1 MPPKKKGK
9 KTKAEIEAEKIA
21 EAAAAEQKKINDQK
35 AAEEAIRLA
44 EEAAKKLEEE
54 RKTFRQDE
62 LGRLAKS
69 LETLSDAIA
78 LRKSAQESKMKEE
91 MERREWDAYLDCSSK
106 PKINDGELNTYITE
120 TLENE
125 LNTMKDACECF
136 VNTESIIED
145 ISKQVI
151 RMKGEQ
157 ELNKRTIDSIEKF
170 VPSLRNVC
178 LKKLDVVT
186 ANILQHSDNYFAG
199 AEDKEIRIA
208 EKADGLNCLY
218 EIEDKKYTF

>member
-151 RMKGEQ
+151 QSPR
-157 ELNKRTIDSIEKF
+157 
-170 VPSLRNVC
+170 
-178 LKKLDVVT
+178 
-186 ANILQHSDNYFAG
+186 AG
-199 AEDKEIRIA
+199 MSQRCPP
-208 EKADGLNCLY
+208 L
-218 EIEDKKYTF
+218 